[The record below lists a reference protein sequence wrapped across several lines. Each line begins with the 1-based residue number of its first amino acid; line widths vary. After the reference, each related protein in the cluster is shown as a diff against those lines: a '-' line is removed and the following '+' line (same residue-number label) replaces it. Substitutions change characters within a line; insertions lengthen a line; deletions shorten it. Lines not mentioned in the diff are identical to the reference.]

1 MFTSLIYQSMTIR
14 EIVWK
19 FPMDNLT
26 LNEEKVW
33 KILREFPNGIS
44 RKRLMKLTDLPS
56 ATLYEALSSLEAKT
70 STYNE
75 KRKWYPEQPS
85 TKSSTKKPSKNWI
98 WPSIACVLAIFFGVV
113 LSVGFVD
120 PSLEL
125 LNNTVINPSK
135 TVSPYAICPILAL
148 FMVISYFWS
157 KK

>member
-1 MFTSLIYQSMTIR
+1 
-14 EIVWK
+14 
-19 FPMDNLT
+19 MDNLT

-85 TKSSTKKPSKNWI
+85 TKSSTEKPSKNRI
-98 WPSIACVLAIFFGVV
+98 WPLITCGLLIFFSVV
-113 LSVGFVD
+113 FPIGFID
-120 PSLEL
+120 PSLKL
-125 LNNTVINPSK
+125 LNDTIINPIK
-135 TVSPYAICPILAL
+135 VSIPYAMWPILAL
-148 FMVISYFWS
+148 IMVSFYFTS